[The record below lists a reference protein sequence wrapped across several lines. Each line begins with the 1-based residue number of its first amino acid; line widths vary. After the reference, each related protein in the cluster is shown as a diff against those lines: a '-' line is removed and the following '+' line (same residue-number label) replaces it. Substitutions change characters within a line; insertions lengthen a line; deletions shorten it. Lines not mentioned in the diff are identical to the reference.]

1 MPARDC
7 DRSQS
12 DAKGE
17 FAKWCHDF
25 SVISG
30 ITKIIKVTTLFGE

>member
-30 ITKIIKVTTLFGE
+30 ITKINKVTTLLRE